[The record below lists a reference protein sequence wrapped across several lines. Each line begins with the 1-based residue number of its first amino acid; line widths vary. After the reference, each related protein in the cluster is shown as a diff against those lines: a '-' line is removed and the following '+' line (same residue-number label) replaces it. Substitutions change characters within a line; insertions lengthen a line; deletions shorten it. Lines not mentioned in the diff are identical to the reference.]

1 MQVLGRD
8 EVGYRVRQASWD
20 ANLSPVWLLVGYGEK
35 GSEGKRRRGKGGRRG
50 EGKRRVRKGKWKEK

>member
-20 ANLSPVWLLVGYGEK
+20 ANLSPVWLLVGCGEK
-35 GSEGKRRRGKGGRRG
+35 GS